1 MFHKSQVIACYNLDE
16 WQQLMTFLDAEGY
29 TWCTG
34 MAPFAF
40 TPFEAL
46 KAGVAYCC
54 ISTQSDF
61 FVRDPLNIDDAD
73 MAGFEESESFQD
85 WCLEHIANFAVNI
98 HIEDLI

>member
-1 MFHKSQVIACYNLDE
+1 MFHQWQVIACNSLEE
-16 WQQLMTFLDAEGY
+16 WQQLMTFLDTEGY

-73 MAGFEESESFQD
+73 MAGFEESKSFQD
-85 WCLEHIANFAVNI
+85 WYLEHVANFVANI